1 MENSAL
7 FWLTANILS
16 IVVLSFYSMMEMACV
31 SFNKIRLQYYVSKG
45 IKQAV
50 WLNYLLHNPSR
61 LFGTTL
67 ILVNAMTVIGSECS
81 REFYTAMGIN
91 PDFAPLTQ
99 VVLVVILGE
108 LAPMFAARRY
118 PEHMAMLGAPL
129 LYASA
134 KLMTPFLLLL
144 GFIART
150 CNYLIGGKET
160 ESKIFLS
167 QEELLKILE
176 TQDEDKSFVSEGDE
190 FNTVATNIL
199 SLRKKVAKD
208 VMIPLRQIKMVSSN
222 GTIAQVRRLF
232 EQTPQ
237 HYIPMYHKDVTHIVG
252 IGFPHDLL
260 RISSAKKAREHFR
273 SPWFIT
279 QFTSASQ
286 ILYQFR
292 FNNESVAVVINDK
305 GLAIGVITLDGI
317 VSELFGEK
325 SVSVTESQ
333 QLILLERTYPGDMKV
348 SDFNRQYNVVLDPRP
363 QITLSDL
370 LIEILGHNPE
380 AGETV
385 FINPFEIMVK
395 EASLLEIK
403 SVSISTKIQ

>member
-1 MENSAL
+1 MESSAL
-7 FWLTANILS
+7 FWLAANLLS

-31 SFNKIRLQYYVSKG
+31 SFNKVRLQYYVSKG

-67 ILVNAMTVIGSECS
+67 VMVNAMMVFGSECS
-81 REFYTAMGIN
+81 REFYSSIGLN

-99 VVLVVILGE
+99 VALVVIFGE

-134 KLMTPFLLLL
+134 KLMAPFLLIL
-144 GFIART
+144 GFIARI
-150 CNYLIGGKET
+150 CNFLLGGKEAET
-160 ESKIFLS
+160 KIFLS

-176 TQDEDKSFVSEGDE
+176 TQEEDKSFISEGDE

-199 SLRKKVAKD
+199 SLRQKDAKE
-208 VMIPLRQIKMVSSN
+208 VMTPIKHVKMIPSN
-222 GTIAQVRRLF
+222 ATIEQVRRTF
-232 EQTPQ
+232 QQTDQ
-237 HYIPMYHKDVTHIVG
+237 NYLPMYHKEPTHIVG
-252 IGFPHDLL
+252 VGFPHDLL
-260 RISSAKKAREHFR
+260 RLSPSKKAREHFR

-279 QFTSASQ
+279 QFTKASQ

-292 FNNESVAVVINDK
+292 FNNESVAIVINDK

-317 VSELFGEK
+317 VNEIFGEK
-325 SVSVTESQ
+325 S
-333 QLILLERTYPGDMKV
+333 
-348 SDFNRQYNVVLDPRP
+348 FAA
-363 QITLSDL
+363 
-370 LIEILGHNPE
+370 PE
-380 AGETV
+380 GPHRSCSSAPIRAT
-385 FINPFEIMVK
+385 
-395 EASLLEIK
+395 
-403 SVSISTKIQ
+403 